1 MPQKDMIHGA
11 VRTALEKDG
20 WSITDDPYTITY
32 RRSQLY
38 ADLCAERQESDG
50 TKQVIIVEVKS
61 FRGNS
66 ALNDFHT
73 ALGQYISY
81 RDLLQEIG
89 VNYPVYLAMTQKA
102 HRTVFSLDAV
112 AAIAAREHL
121 LLLIID
127 ADREEILQWIR

>member
-1 MPQKDMIHGA
+1 MPQKDIIHGS
-11 VRTALEKDG
+11 VRIALEKDG
-20 WSITDDPYTITY
+20 WTVTGDPYTITY

-38 ADLCAERQESDG
+38 ADLCAERQEPDG
-50 TKQVIIVEVKS
+50 THQVIIVEVKS

-89 VNYPVYLAMTQKA
+89 VNYPIYLALTQKA
-102 HRTVFSLDAV
+102 YRTVFNLDAV
-112 AAIAAREHL
+112 QVIAAREHL

-127 ADREEILQWIR
+127 ADKQEILQWIR